1 MTGQDFQRIG
11 SGNRGQETVHEQSPD
26 FRKPFHLGDLPNP
39 EPDRTAGCHISPSP
53 ASSISKTAPNKL
65 LSGLQS

>member
-1 MTGQDFQRIG
+1 VTRQDFQRIG

-26 FRKPFHLGDLPNP
+26 FHKPFHLGDSQNP
-39 EPDRTAGCHISPSP
+39 EPDRTAGCHIGPLP
-53 ASSISKTAPNKL
+53 VSSIFKTAPNKL